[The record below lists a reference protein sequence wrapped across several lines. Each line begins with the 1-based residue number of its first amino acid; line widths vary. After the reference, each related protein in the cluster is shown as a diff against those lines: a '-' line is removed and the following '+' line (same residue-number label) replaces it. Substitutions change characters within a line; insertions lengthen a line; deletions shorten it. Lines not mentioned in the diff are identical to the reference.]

1 MSVKSAPLQIGLGSA
16 LIARQLGVQL
26 TADRIEAAFEAGE
39 LSSPKA
45 ISSFFAKVGIS
56 VQFRSI
62 RLRYLQKRTYLFP
75 TVAIL
80 RNSRALVLAGVRT
93 DDGDDGKQTIKLIAL
108 DPADASGR
116 PMDMGVEDFRQAW
129 SGRIALV
136 TRISGEESKDRPFNW
151 RWFLPEIGRFKWL
164 LLLALMISL
173 ILHALAFA
181 PIIFLQTALD
191 KVIGYEA
198 TSTLFVL
205 TAGVLL
211 ALLFTGILGYARD
224 YIIRFVARAVEA
236 RLAGDAFDKLL
247 DLPMQTFL
255 GAESSSLEGGIQGVT
270 SIRFFLVRQVL
281 GGIFDLS
288 ALLVFLPILI
298 AYSVPLG
305 LLVIGFAVVMG
316 GASLTFKLMERRLVR
331 QTGGVERDRNLVLRD
346 TIRGIDTV
354 KTLSQ
359 ESRQRREWRRTA
371 SATIRAHV
379 RQERVSVAA
388 TQVNSVLQQVM
399 TVAVIFIGV
408 QLVFSGSMSAGSLIA
423 VSMVG
428 VRVVRPLVQ
437 AISGIAELE
446 RVRIAM
452 TQIGHIWNARSERQG
467 FGAQHVVR
475 GAYELANVS
484 VIFGNMRA
492 LDKVNLTIPARKKVA
507 IVGPSA
513 AGKTTLLRLLQGLVR
528 ATEGS
533 FEVDG
538 RPLTTLDLQN
548 FRRQVALVNP
558 QPTFFDGTV
567 EENLRRAKPNVGER
581 DLEEAFELS
590 GFSTILPNLPEGLA
604 TNINHDASSLPAT
617 HRQLLALT
625 RALLAD
631 PKVLLLDEIFSNL
644 DKDAQLHLHHNLD
657 NISEGRTLVVISHDL
672 KFVTGFDQIVVM
684 EGGRVVGQGSHH
696 QLLTNCPTYQRLW
709 AIEQNLL
716 ALGAVAK

>member
-1 MSVKSAPLQIGLGSA
+1 MSVKTAALQIGLGSA

-26 TADRIEAAFEAGE
+26 AADRIEAAFEAGE

-56 VQFRSI
+56 VRFCSI
-62 RLRYLQKRTYLFP
+62 RLRDLQKRTYLFP

-80 RNSRALVLAGVRT
+80 RNNRALVLAGMRT
-93 DDGDDGKQTIKLIAL
+93 DDGDGEKKTAKLIAL

-116 PMDMGVEDFRQAW
+116 PVDMEVEDFNKAW

-164 LLLALMISL
+164 LLLALVISL
-173 ILHALAFA
+173 VLHALAFA

-205 TAGVLL
+205 TIGVLL
-211 ALLFTGILGYARD
+211 ALLFTGILGYTRD
-224 YIIRFVARAVEA
+224 YIIRFVVRAIEA
-236 RLAGDAFDKLL
+236 RLAGDTFDKLL

-270 SIRFFLVRQVL
+270 SIRFFLVHQVL

-298 AYSVPLG
+298 VYSVPLG

-316 GASLTFKLMERRLVR
+316 AASLTFRLMERRLAR
-331 QTGGVERDRNLVLRD
+331 QTGSSERDRNLVLRD

-354 KTLSQ
+354 KILSQ
-359 ESRQRREWRRTA
+359 ESRQQREWRRAA

-388 TQVNSVLQQVM
+388 TQVNSVLQQLM
-399 TVAVIFIGV
+399 TVAVIFTGV

-446 RVRIAM
+446 RVRTAM
-452 TQIGHIWNARSERQG
+452 TQIGQIWNARSERQG

-484 VIFGNMRA
+484 VVFGNVRA
-492 LDKVNLTIPARKKVA
+492 LDKINLSIPAYKKVA

-513 AGKTTLLRLLQGLVR
+513 AGKTTLFRLLQGLVR

-548 FRRQVALVNP
+548 FRRQVALVHV
-558 QPTFFDGTV
+558 QPTFFGGTV

-590 GFSTILPNLPEGLA
+590 GFSNILPNLPEGLA
-604 TNINHDASSLPAT
+604 TNINHEASSLSAT
-617 HRQLLALT
+617 YRQLLALT
-625 RALLAD
+625 RALVAD

-644 DKDAQLHLHHNLD
+644 DKDAQLHLHRNLGR
-657 NISEGRTLVVISHDL
+657 ISEGRTLVVISHDL
-672 KFVTGFDQIVVM
+672 KFVTGFDHIVVM
-684 EGGRVVGQGSHH
+684 EGGKVVGQGSHGE
-696 QLLTNCPTYQRLW
+696 LLRNCSTYERLW
-709 AIEQNLL
+709 LIEQKLL
-716 ALGAVAK
+716 SLGAAAE